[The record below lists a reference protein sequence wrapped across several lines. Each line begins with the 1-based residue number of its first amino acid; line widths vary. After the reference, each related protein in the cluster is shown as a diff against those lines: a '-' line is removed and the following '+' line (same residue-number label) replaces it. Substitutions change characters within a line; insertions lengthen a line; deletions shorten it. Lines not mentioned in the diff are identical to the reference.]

1 MNDLVSDIVELK
13 KKTDTIYIY
22 IWNWHVRKKY
32 I

>member
-13 KKTDTIYIY
+13 KKTDTIYI
-22 IWNWHVRKKY
+22 WNWHVRKKY